1 MSFYQKL
8 SLVTPGTNQCLGL
21 QTSGFLQPSSAW
33 TEPRVC
39 LWHMKVTGG
48 LCCCLE
54 DAPKEFLSGSQVSLS
69 RRLKIEPWK
78 FKHLKMAVT
87 FCQKLSTAL
96 QIQSVFV
103 GVQSPPTAASTSF
116 DSPTLVFR
124 HRSEG
129 RSSYHQSLWSL
140 YTVWN
145 RMSVQP
151 NWAKPASFTAV
162 LITVHEVLNIGTSK
176 CIGCHLAKNTS
187 EAPPNTN
194 TYGANLSPRLLGQH
208 RGPWEDPEMSQHL
221 ALRFD
226 HLPSFTSA
234 EGTISIRKMNSYSTL
249 LEQLHLWYFKS
260 KIVASCSLLVV
271 QACSLVKIAK

>member
-1 MSFYQKL
+1 MSGSPDLWVLAAIKCL
-8 SLVTPGTNQCLGL
+8 DRAPRLLVTYESHWWPLLLSWGCSQGIPEWIPGKSVT
-21 QTSGFLQPSSAW
+21 TSKDW
-33 TEPRVC
+33 
-39 LWHMKVTGG
+39 
-48 LCCCLE
+48 
-54 DAPKEFLSGSQVSLS
+54 
-69 RRLKIEPWK
+69 PWK

-96 QIQSVFV
+96 QIQSVFA

-129 RSSYHQSLWSL
+129 RSSYHQWSL
-140 YTVWN
+140 YTVRN
-145 RMSVQP
+145 IMSVQR

-176 CIGCHLAKNTS
+176 CIGRHLAKNTS

-194 TYGANLSPRLLGQH
+194 TYGANLSPRLLGQR

-234 EGTISIRKMNSYSTL
+234 GGTISIRKMNSYSTL
-249 LEQLHLWYFKS
+249 LEQLHLCLWYFKS

-271 QACSLVKIAK
+271 QACSLVKIVK